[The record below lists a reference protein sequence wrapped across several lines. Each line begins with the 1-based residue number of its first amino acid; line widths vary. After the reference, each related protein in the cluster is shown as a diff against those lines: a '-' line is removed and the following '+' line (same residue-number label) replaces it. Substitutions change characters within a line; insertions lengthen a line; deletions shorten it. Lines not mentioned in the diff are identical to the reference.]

1 MHEWNFVFVSLS
13 YHKNYNFLDCDW
25 FKKLLFSTNSLAKLL
40 SDSSISQL
48 RSKLKIKSTNLYCRA
63 TLDNLRL
70 LCKSF
75 NAIFPFFITW
85 LFFFSQKL
93 KFLWLIGNK
102 ISCRPIRAVIILVIN
117 NFSDLLSLV
126 WLQTE
131 LDSTQSYYH
140 YLLQSIALAS
150 TFSTIT
156 SK

>member
-13 YHKNYNFLDCDW
+13 NHKNYNFFDCDW

-48 RSKLKIKSTNLYCRA
+48 HSKLKIKSTNLYCRA
-63 TLDNLRL
+63 TLNHLRL

-93 KFLWLIGNK
+93 KFLWLIANK
-102 ISCRPIRAVIILVIN
+102 ISCRPIRAVIIPVIN
-117 NFSDLLSLV
+117 KSDSHRGV
-126 WLQTE
+126 VRFC
-131 LDSTQSYYH
+131 YH
-140 YLLQSIALAS
+140 SHDNRPNWTPINPI
-150 TFSTIT
+150 TIT
-156 SK
+156 Y